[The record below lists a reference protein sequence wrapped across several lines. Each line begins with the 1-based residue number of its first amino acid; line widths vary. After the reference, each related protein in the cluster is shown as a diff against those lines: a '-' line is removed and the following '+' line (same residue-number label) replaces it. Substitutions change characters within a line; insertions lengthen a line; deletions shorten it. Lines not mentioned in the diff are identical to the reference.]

1 MHKLIN
7 KLPNIHV
14 IIDYFI
20 RLIYKFHTKIL
31 SLNDKY
37 EASFSDK
44 ELHFLVIGILGFGL
58 LLGTYG
64 LFKYLEKRKLTI
76 ISAWITVLI
85 FLVSFSFAIEI
96 AQGMS
101 GTGDMDF
108 KDIVAG
114 LAGYFAFSGIVFV
127 IAIIKSVTRKVK
139 NKKGENNARDIK

>member
-1 MHKLIN
+1 MQEYIA

-44 ELHFLVIGILGFGL
+44 ELHFLVIGILGFVL
-58 LLGTYG
+58 LLMFYA
-64 LFKYLEKRKLTI
+64 LFKFLEKHKMTI
-76 ISAWITVLI
+76 ISAWLTVLI
-85 FLVSFSFAIEI
+85 ILISFSFAIEI
-96 AQGMS
+96 AQGIS

-114 LAGYFAFSGIVFV
+114 LAGYFVFSGIVFIVYIV
-127 IAIIKSVTRKVK
+127 ILIIKKIIKERKEK
-139 NKKGENNARDIK
+139 DA